1 VPGGGRRSR
10 GNVGVAG
17 VVGGYAETM
26 DIKGSVALVT
36 GANRGIGRAFA
47 RALLDHGAAKVYA
60 GARDPGSVA
69 DRDVTPLRLDV
80 TRPGEVTAA
89 AAAAG
94 DVSIVIS
101 NAGVGGTGVT
111 LMEGPF
117 DTARQAME
125 VNYLGTWAVARAF
138 APILARN
145 GGGALVT
152 MLSLAS
158 WAGRPDFPA
167 YAASKAAQWSL
178 TQSLRDG
185 LRGQGTLV
193 LGVHA
198 GFVDTELSAWKD
210 APKISAEDV
219 AEQTMQ
225 ALAEDRVE
233 VLADEATRR
242 VKAGLCKP
250 PAAEP
255 H

>member
-1 VPGGGRRSR
+1 
-10 GNVGVAG
+10 
-17 VVGGYAETM
+17 M

-60 GARDPGSVA
+60 GARDPGRVA
-69 DRDVTPLRLDV
+69 DPDVTPLRLDV
-80 TRPGEVTAA
+80 TRPGEVAA
-89 AAAAG
+89 AAATAG
-94 DVSIVIS
+94 DVTIVIS
-101 NAGVGGTGVT
+101 NAGIGAPGTE
-111 LMEGPF
+111 LLEGSF
-117 DTARQAME
+117 DAARQAME
-125 VNYLGTWAVARAF
+125 VNYFGTWAVARAF

-145 GGGALVT
+145 GGGALVS

-158 WAGRPDFPA
+158 WAGRPDFPG
-167 YAASKAAQWSL
+167 YAAAKAAQWSL

-193 LGVHA
+193 VGVHA

-225 ALAEDRVE
+225 ALIEDRVE

-242 VKAGLCKP
+242 VKAALCQP
-250 PAAEP
+250 PAPEP